1 MGEMWEHI
9 YENKD
14 WWYSIK
20 EKKNIILD
28 QAQFMVM
35 AELIRDSEF
44 NPLI

>member
-1 MGEMWEHI
+1 MWEHI

-20 EKKNIILD
+20 EKENIILD
-28 QAQFMVM
+28 QAQFMVI